1 MNSLLTIWTQ
11 PKRTIEYVL
20 EHKTW
25 SYSVFI
31 LALTSLSLGLT
42 VFENSGFLLGLPL
55 IAIVMIGVFFSFT
68 GGVIGWF
75 INAGLYTWVGKWLG
89 GSGNFKDM
97 ATVTLLGSIPMIW
110 MFPFNF
116 LMLAIYGKDLFID
129 SSTMPFSG
137 PVPFGVTL
145 FSNLLMIGL
154 GVFSTVIV
162 SKSIGVVHQFSAWR
176 GFGTI
181 MIIVGILLALMIPFF
196 ILLFMFLFMVGI

>member
-1 MNSLLTIWTQ
+1 MNPLLTIWTQ

-55 IAIVMIGVFFSFT
+55 IAIVMIGIIFSFT

-110 MFPFNF
+110 IFPFNF

-129 SSTMPFSG
+129 SSTTPFSG

-154 GVFSTVIV
+154 GIFSTVIV

-196 ILLFMFLFMVGI
+196 ILLFMFLFMVGV

>member
-1 MNSLLTIWTQ
+1 MNPLLTIWTQ

-31 LALTSLSLGLT
+31 LLLTSLSLGLS
-42 VFENSGFLLGLPL
+42 VFADSGFLLGLPL
-55 IAIVMIGVFFSFT
+55 ILIVIIGVIFSFV

-89 GSGNFKDM
+89 GNGNFKDM
-97 ATVTLLGSIPMIW
+97 ATVSLLGSIPMIW
-110 MFPFNF
+110 MFPYNI
-116 LMLAIYGKDLFID
+116 LMLAIYGKDLFVD
-129 SSTMPFSG
+129 SSSMPFSG
-137 PVPFGVTL
+137 PVPFGVIL

-154 GVFSTVIV
+154 GVFTTIIT
-162 SKSIGVVHQFSAWR
+162 SKAIGVVHQFSAWR

-181 MIIVGILLALMIPFF
+181 MIIVGILLVLMIPIF
-196 ILLFMFLFMVGI
+196 ILLFMFLFMAAV

>member
-1 MNSLLTIWTQ
+1 MNPLLTIWTQ

-31 LALTSLSLGLT
+31 LLLASFSLGLT
-42 VFENSGFLLGLPL
+42 AFADTGFLLGLPL
-55 IAIVMIGVFFSFT
+55 IVLVMIGVIFSFI

-89 GSGNFKDM
+89 GKGNFKDM
-97 ATVTLLGSIPMIW
+97 ATVVPLGSIPMIW
-110 MFPFNF
+110 MFPYNF
-116 LMLAIYGKDLFID
+116 LMLAIYGKDLFVD
-129 SSTMPFSG
+129 SSSMPFSG
-137 PVPFGVTL
+137 PVPFLVIL
-145 FSNLLMIGL
+145 FTNLLMTAL
-154 GVFSTVIV
+154 GVFGTVIQ

-181 MIIVGILLALMIPFF
+181 MIIVGIVLVLMIPIF
-196 ILLFMFLFMVGI
+196 ILLFMFLFIAAV